1 MGWLDFFK
9 KEAVEPTPFVL
20 AYENICKEKI
30 QRGKPVSELT
40 FTVLDT
46 ETTGLNLKNDEIVSY
61 GAIQVKG
68 YHIMVNTVQEY
79 YLKPENQNKEA
90 VKIHGILRND
100 GFVSPQIFVQQFLS
114 KIGNTIVVA
123 HHAGFDKA
131 MLEKAGK
138 PFGLKR
144 ILNPILD
151 TYDLAVRL
159 EVGKNHNPRLIN
171 RQDYSLDKLC
181 ERYHI
186 VLDDRHTAS
195 GDAFLTAQ
203 LLLKLLK
210 RAEKAG
216 IKTYGDLL
224 SRHVI

>member
-1 MGWLDFFK
+1 MGWLHIFK
-9 KEAVEPTPFVL
+9 KQTLQQEPFVA
-20 AYENICKEKI
+20 AYEALFQEKI
-30 QRGKPVSELT
+30 PKATPIADLT

-46 ETTGLNLKNDEIVSY
+46 ETTGLNRKADELVSY
-61 GAIQVKG
+61 GSIQVKG
-68 YHIMVNTVQEY
+68 FRVFVNSVKEY
-79 YLKPENQNKEA
+79 YLKPTKQNQEA
-90 VKIHGILRND
+90 IKVHGIIKKE
-100 GFVSPQIFVQQFLS
+100 GFISPEEFVKRFLS
-114 KIGNTIVVA
+114 GIGATVLVA

-144 ILNPILD
+144 ILNPTID

-159 EVGKNHNPRLIN
+159 EIGKNYNPRMVNGL
-171 RQDYSLDKLC
+171 DYSLDKLC
-181 ERYHI
+181 ERYQI
-186 VLDDRHTAS
+186 PLDDRHTAA

-210 RAEKAG
+210 KADRAG

-224 SRHVI
+224 SK